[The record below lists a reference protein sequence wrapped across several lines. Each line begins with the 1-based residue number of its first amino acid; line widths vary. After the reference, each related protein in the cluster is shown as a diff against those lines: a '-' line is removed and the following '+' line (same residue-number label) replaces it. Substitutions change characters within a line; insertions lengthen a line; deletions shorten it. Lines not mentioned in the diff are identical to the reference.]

1 MDKEQLKP
9 IPKQQKSTKLA
20 RDFPVYFDQ
29 QPTLVALEQTEN
41 NQIIEWPPRSA
52 ENNNQQPTTTT
63 IINNNHNHTNNN
75 QQIYLKVAQANN
87 H

>member
-29 QPTLVALEQTEN
+29 QPTPVTPEQAEN

-52 ENNNQQPTTTT
+52 ENNNQQLQSPTTTVT
-63 IINNNHNHTNNN
+63 TPITTKKFI
-75 QQIYLKVAQANN
+75 
-87 H
+87 